1 MKTDNREFFE
11 ELGNLFYALAVGHS
25 IEPIE
30 VSELKMLISKDW
42 MTHPQGSNL
51 PIPQDVNF
59 IFFEMDTLQAT
70 QVPAAEA
77 YTKFAK
83 FYCLHPE
90 VFTEALVERIRDT
103 ATSINFLF
111 PSRVV
116 SSKDFYDELLTLLQR
131 EENITERQ

>member
-1 MKTDNREFFE
+1 MKTDNREVFE
-11 ELGNLFYALAVGHS
+11 QLGNLFYSIAVGNS
-25 IEPIE
+25 IKPIE

-42 MTHPQGSNL
+42 MNHPQGSDL
-51 PIPQDVNF
+51 PIPQGVNF
-59 IFFEMDTLQAT
+59 LFFELDTLQGNE
-70 QVPAAEA
+70 VSPAEA
-77 YTKFAK
+77 YTNFAK

-116 SSKDFYDELLTLLQR
+116 SSKDFYEELLTLLQR
-131 EENITERQ
+131 HENILELQ